1 MNFML
6 FTFLSGFFFSGIS
19 GVTSSNKESDMV
31 PIIDE
36 ENNKEKIKDNA
47 PDNEKN
53 DHHLKDTKQ
62 YVFTTQNP
70 NGTQSEISV
79 KATTNL
85 KFAVK
90 NYKLVNETT
99 TPPSGKS
106 KEDHS
111 KHRFQKS
118 TQGPNEPAFWT
129 MLAKALNEAKGN
141 EEAKDQLFQPIPSSD
156 LNATNEDEG
165 VVEQQDNRLK
175 LMVGIS
181 LMTLCL
187 FVILL
192 AVSSSL
198 LYKLKTSFIEKRE
211 REYAINPQLAALSY
225 FQPAEGVSD
234 TSFSRSAGSSTV
246 LGTKSK
252 TMDATSTVSDE
263 D

>member
-6 FTFLSGFFFSGIS
+6 FTFLSGVFSSGIS
-19 GVTSSNKESDMV
+19 GMASNNKESDMV

-36 ENNKEKIKDNA
+36 ENNEEEIKDNVTN
-47 PDNEKN
+47 NEKN
-53 DHHLKDTKQ
+53 DHNFTDTKQ
-62 YVFTTQNP
+62 YVFTTRTP

-79 KATTNL
+79 KATTDL
-85 KFAVK
+85 RFAVR

-106 KEDHS
+106 SEDHS
-111 KHRFQKS
+111 ESTFQKS

-129 MLAKALNEAKGN
+129 MLAKALNGTKGS
-141 EEAKDQLFQPIPSSD
+141 EEAKDQLFQPVPSSD
-156 LNATNEDEG
+156 FNATNEEE
-165 VVEQQDNRLK
+165 VVGPQDNKLK
-175 LMVGIS
+175 LMLGIS

-198 LYKLKTSFIEKRE
+198 LYKLKTSFIKKRE
-211 REYAINPQLAALSY
+211 REYTINPQLANLSY
-225 FQPAEGVSD
+225 FHPAEGVSD
-234 TSFSRSAGSSTV
+234 SSFSRSGDSSTV

-252 TMDATSTVSDE
+252 TMDAISTVSEE

>member
-1 MNFML
+1 
-6 FTFLSGFFFSGIS
+6 
-19 GVTSSNKESDMV
+19 MV

-36 ENNKEKIKDNA
+36 ENNEEEIKNNV
-47 PDNEKN
+47 PDNEKSN
-53 DHHLKDTKQ
+53 HHFKDTKQ
-62 YVFTTQNP
+62 YVFTTQSQ

-79 KATTNL
+79 RATTDL
-85 KFAVK
+85 KFALR

-106 KEDHS
+106 NEDQS
-111 KHRFQKS
+111 KNRFQSIKYQPQGLAHES

-129 MLAKALNEAKGN
+129 MLAKALNETKGN

-165 VVEQQDNRLK
+165 VGQQDNKLK
-175 LMVGIS
+175 LMLGIS

-198 LYKLKTSFIEKRE
+198 LYKLKTSFIKKHE
-211 REYAINPQLAALSY
+211 REYAVNPQLAAMSY

-252 TMDATSTVSDE
+252 TMDAISTASDE